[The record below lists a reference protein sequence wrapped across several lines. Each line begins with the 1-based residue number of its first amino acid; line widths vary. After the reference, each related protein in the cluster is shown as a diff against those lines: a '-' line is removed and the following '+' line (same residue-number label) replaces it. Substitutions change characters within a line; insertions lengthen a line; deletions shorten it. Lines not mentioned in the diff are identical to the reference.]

1 MVGGSR
7 FSLTQVESNGAFI
20 CSGCYIKNKFM
31 PHVQLFN
38 KEIVLKNA
46 MEVFWKKGFKGS
58 STRDLEKA
66 TGLGTSSIYNSFG
79 DKESLFFETLQY
91 YLAVEQSSVSQ
102 RIKNSASALSALKA
116 LIECLLQR
124 GGTAETEVK
133 GCFMV
138 NSITELAN
146 HHPKLSQFAIE
157 ARTGAIAKLTELLQ
171 RAQQQGE
178 IPAGSDPNQ
187 LAVYLHTVIIG
198 LKVSGMLAKDFKE
211 LQSVIDFTIQNL
223 TKE

>member
-1 MVGGSR
+1 
-7 FSLTQVESNGAFI
+7 
-20 CSGCYIKNKFM
+20 M
-31 PHVQLFN
+31 PRVQLFD
-38 KEIVLKNA
+38 KETVLKNA
-46 MEVFWKKGFKGS
+46 MEVFWKKGFNGT

-91 YLAVEQSSVSQ
+91 YLEAEQSNVSQ
-102 RIKNSASALSALKA
+102 RIKDSTSALNALKA
-116 LIECLLQR
+116 LLECLLQR
-124 GGTAETEVK
+124 GGTVEIEAK

-146 HHPKLSQFAIE
+146 HHPKLSQFATE
-157 ARTGAIAKLTELLQ
+157 ARIRAIAKLTELLQ
-171 RAQQQGE
+171 RAQQLGE
-178 IPAGSDPNQ
+178 IPARSDLNQ
-187 LAVYLHTVIIG
+187 LAIYLQTVIMG
-198 LKVSGMLAKDFKE
+198 LKVSGMLVKDPEE